1 MKRPVVAALMLA
13 VVGVHFATLA
23 IGQST
28 NPATTTVKP
37 ASAAN
42 PSTGN
47 AEMDAERAKIWNSP
61 QMLRARAWLK
71 EHDATSAKVT
81 PEEAKEHEAE
91 LANLSPKQMKLWL
104 LKFQHEE
111 ELKQEQRAM
120 FDSQRQAEVQQA
132 MATHQQMKQAYANI
146 NSDANQ
152 AAQNAE
158 ASIKRQQEFAQ
169 QDGLQK
175 SADRDAAVTDML
187 TRPFFGG
194 YGGYGA
200 YGGYGLGGVHY
211 HFH

>member
-1 MKRPVVAALMLA
+1 MKRLVVAALMLA
-13 VVGVHFATLA
+13 FVGVNFSTLA
-23 IGQST
+23 IGQSI
-28 NPATTTVKP
+28 NPATTTATP
-37 ASAAN
+37 ALAAN
-42 PSTGN
+42 QATSK
-47 AEMDAERAKIWNSP
+47 ADMDAERAKIWESP

-111 ELKQEQRAM
+111 EINQQQRAM
-120 FDSQRQAEVQQA
+120 FNTQRQAEVQQA
-132 MATHQQMKQAYANI
+132 MAAHQQMKQAYANI
-146 NSDANQ
+146 NADANQ
-152 AAQNAE
+152 AAKTAA
-158 ASIKRQQEFAQ
+158 ASIKQQQEFAQ

-187 TRPFFGG
+187 TQPFLGG
-194 YGGYGA
+194 YGYGA
-200 YGGYGLGGVHY
+200 YGGYGIGGVHY

>member
-1 MKRPVVAALMLA
+1 MKRPVVAAMMLA

-28 NPATTTVKP
+28 NPANTAVTP

-42 PSTGN
+42 PATKN
-47 AEMDAERAKIWNSP
+47 ADVNAERAKIWDSP

-71 EHDATSAKVT
+71 DHDAHSAKVT

-111 ELKQEQRAM
+111 EINQQQRAM
-120 FDSQRQAEVQQA
+120 FNSQRQAEVQQA
-132 MATHQQMKQAYANI
+132 MAVHQQMKQAYANI
-146 NSDANQ
+146 NVDANQ
-152 AAQNAE
+152 AATNAQN
-158 ASIKRQQEFAQ
+158 SISQQQEFAQ

-175 SADRDAAVTDML
+175 SADRDAAVTNML
-187 TRPFFGG
+187 TQPFL
-194 YGGYGA
+194 GGYGA
-200 YGGYGLGGVHY
+200 YGGYGIGGVHY